1 MVEIDRLE
9 DGLMNVE
16 LKLQESLLLATLDFQ
31 DRVKRIIDDM
41 RGKTQV
47 YIKEVNEIMELFAQD
62 LKDYALA
69 ELDRIN

>member
-62 LKDYALA
+62 LKVYALA